1 MRPIF
6 VVFGLPSFELSS
18 KIPFMFEMP
27 SLVELLRIGF
37 MAPLDLPV
45 HFRATWRY
53 VPVRDAEVGKV
64 PSELWSERRAVI
76 GLNFLNRE
84 GEILPDL
91 LEEVDRGL
99 GVVVVVDAQ
108 HAKSGRFVNGRE
120 LIKALT
126 RSPHTGNELHI
137 QLDRA
142 AWNLQR
148 RIRWFWAGTILLLRN
163 RANVMTM
170 KDLQDSRR

>member
-1 MRPIF
+1 
-6 VVFGLPSFELSS
+6 
-18 KIPFMFEMP
+18 MFEMP

-37 MAPLDLPV
+37 MASFDLSV
-45 HFRATWRY
+45 HFRAAWWY
-53 VPVRDAEVGKV
+53 VLVRNAEIGKV

-84 GEILPDL
+84 GEMLLDLP
-91 LEEVDRGL
+91 EEVDGGL

-108 HAKSGRFVNGRE
+108 HAKSGRFVNGRK

-126 RSPHTGNELHI
+126 RSSHTGNELHI
-137 QLDRA
+137 ELDRA

-148 RIRWFWAGTILLLRN
+148 GIRWFWARAILLL
-163 RANVMTM
+163 
-170 KDLQDSRR
+170 

>member
-6 VVFGLPSFELSS
+6 VVFGLPLLQLSS
-18 KIPFMFEMP
+18 KIPFMFEM
-27 SLVELLRIGF
+27 SALVELLRIGF

-45 HFRATWRY
+45 HFGAAWWY
-53 VPVRDAEVGKV
+53 VLVGNAEIGKV

-84 GEILPDL
+84 GKMLLDLP
-91 LEEVDRGL
+91 EEVDSSL

-126 RSPHTGNELHI
+126 RSSHTGNELHI

-142 AWNLQR
+142 ARNLQR
-148 RIRWFWAGTILLLRN
+148 CIRWFWAGTILLLRN
-163 RANVMTM
+163 GSNVMTM